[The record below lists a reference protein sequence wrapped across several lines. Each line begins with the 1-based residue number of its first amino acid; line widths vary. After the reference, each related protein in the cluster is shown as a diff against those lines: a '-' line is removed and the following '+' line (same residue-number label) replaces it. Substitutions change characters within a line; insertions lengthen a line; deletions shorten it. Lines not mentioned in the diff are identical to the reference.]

1 MSDKPFPHNSLN
13 ENSAAQYSFKVTAS
27 VLEDVNVNR
36 ESDVIVTV
44 SDVVC
49 VSVVSSD
56 GLNVTLV
63 EVVVDVEDVG
73 DGVDVLDV
81 PVL

>member
-27 VLEDVNVNR
+27 LVEDGNVNR

-56 GLNVTLV
+56 GLNVTLI

-73 DGVDVLDV
+73 DGVGVLDV